1 MVSRMQIL
9 SYNKYDKFEAFKEA
23 LVGEE
28 EQDFVVLW
36 NSRNIR
42 RKNASDIILAWR
54 LFLDQLPD
62 TKIKYV

>member
-1 MVSRMQIL
+1 MIKINFFPVV
-9 SYNKYDKFEAFKEA
+9 NDFNFEAFKEQM
-23 LVGEE
+23 LGEE

-54 LFLDQLPD
+54 TFLEAPLKKKP
-62 TKIKYV
+62 KNAH

>member
-1 MVSRMQIL
+1 MVLMKRQFFPVV
-9 SYNKYDKFEAFKEA
+9 NDFEFEAFKEN
-23 LVGEE
+23 LLGKE

-54 LFLDQLPD
+54 LFLRS
-62 TKIKYV
+62 TSR